1 MIRSQSGAL
10 PARSFPCS
18 IRIRW
23 INGIGFY
30 PDWESIVPAPIIRG
44 GRRPCVRDRGDKKA
58 SREYQQGRSGP
69 CLLTLFTQPRRRS
82 VLRPWSGEDHPVGEG
97 KRVSPAGQQSVTI
110 TATMGR
116 FSTSGWHLIH
126 TMQMVG

>member
-1 MIRSQSGAL
+1 MIRSRSGAL
-10 PARSFPCS
+10 PARSFLCS
-18 IRIRW
+18 IRVRW

-30 PDWESIVPAPIIRG
+30 PDRESIVPAPIIKG

-69 CLLTLFTQPRRRS
+69 CLPTLFTQPRRRS
-82 VLRPWSGEDHPVGEG
+82 VLTPWSEEDHPVGEE
-97 KRVSPAGQQSVTI
+97 KRASPAGQLSATI

-116 FSTSGWHLIH
+116 SSTSGWPFIN
-126 TMQMVG
+126 TM